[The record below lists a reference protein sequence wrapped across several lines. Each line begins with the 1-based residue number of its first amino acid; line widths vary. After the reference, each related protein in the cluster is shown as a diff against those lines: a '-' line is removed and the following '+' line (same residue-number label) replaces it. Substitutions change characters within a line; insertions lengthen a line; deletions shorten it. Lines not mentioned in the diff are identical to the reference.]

1 MILDNV
7 PRSTNVPPLTC
18 TSAIL
23 PRLPSRQSG
32 EPGVVRNPA
41 EVRRRQSSSRGASS
55 RASSRR
61 ASVADL
67 PRPQSSAADQ
77 VNNGQRGDEHELP
90 GAAEQIGNGLGEL
103 IIRDS
108 VALVPV
114 FE

>member
-1 MILDNV
+1 
-7 PRSTNVPPLTC
+7 
-18 TSAIL
+18 
-23 PRLPSRQSG
+23 
-32 EPGVVRNPA
+32 
-41 EVRRRQSSSRGASS
+41 
-55 RASSRR
+55 
-61 ASVADL
+61 L